1 MKIVVKV
8 FFLIVLLLIG
18 IVVDSMAP
26 VITNDLAMTQLENS
40 DALLVTVNTYNQIR
54 PVVSISYGIIVCL
67 FAFSLA
73 RDLMKFAKSE

>member
-8 FFLIVLLLIG
+8 FFLIVLLIIG